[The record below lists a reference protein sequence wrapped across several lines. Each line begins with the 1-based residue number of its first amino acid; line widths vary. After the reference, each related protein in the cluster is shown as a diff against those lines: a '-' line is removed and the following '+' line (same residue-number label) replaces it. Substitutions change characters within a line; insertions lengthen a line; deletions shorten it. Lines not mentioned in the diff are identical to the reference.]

1 MPKSAPVI
9 LVVEDEPIIRMGAV
23 DFVIAA
29 GFEALEASSADEAIR
44 ILEGRSDIHLVFTDI
59 GLAGTMDGVKLA
71 NYVRDRWPPIHLV
84 VVSGNLA
91 ADQNLLPVGTKFFP
105 KPYRNSAIVEALLGT
120 LPPPSQ
126 TMPTAA

>member
-29 GFEALEASSADEAIR
+29 GFEALEASSADEAIW
-44 ILEGRSDIHLVFTDI
+44 ILEGRPDIHLVFTDI
-59 GLAGTMDGVKLA
+59 GLAGTMDGIKLA

-84 VVSGNLA
+84 VVSGNLVV
-91 ADQNLLPVGTKFFP
+91 DQSLLPVGAKFFP

>member
-44 ILEGRSDIHLVFTDI
+44 ILEGRPDIHLVFTDI
-59 GLAGTMDGVKLA
+59 GLAGTMDGIKLA

-84 VVSGNLA
+84 VVSGNLVV
-91 ADQNLLPVGTKFFP
+91 DQSLLPVGAKFFP